1 MLNRGIRFALE
12 QGRQGGLTVTKAG
25 MWQQTIQQPVRCE
38 GVGLH
43 SGQPVA
49 VWLRPA
55 EPNTGVRFVKKTPAG
70 DSWLQATI
78 DEVSQTRLATSLG
91 QGVSIVHTV
100 EHLLAAISGMGIDN
114 IVVELSASEIPI
126 MDGSARPFVEAI
138 VEAGIVR
145 QSAPRSV
152 MVITKAFEVRDGDGW
167 ISAEPASR
175 LEIHNTVEYDHAAI
189 GRQVFE
195 YQDNGPASFAATLAP
210 ARTFGFL
217 RDVEHLKA
225 SGYILGGSLENAVV
239 VGPAGILNPEG
250 LRWPDEFVRHKTLDL
265 VGDLTLL
272 GTALCGRITAFRA
285 GHRLHAQF
293 MTYLMAHPECRQMVG
308 ATQGAFEPAGAVS

>member
-1 MLNRGIRFALE
+1 MA
-12 QGRQGGLTVTKAG
+12 KAG
-25 MWQQTIQQPVRCE
+25 VWQQTIQHSVRCE

-49 VWLRPA
+49 MWLRPA
-55 EPNTGVRFVKKTPAG
+55 EPNTGIRFLKNTSAG
-70 DSWLQATI
+70 HLWLDASI

-91 QGVSIVHTV
+91 QGESIVHTV
-100 EHLLAAISGMGIDN
+100 EHLLAAVSGMGIDN
-114 IVVELSASEIPI
+114 IVVELCASEIPI

-138 VEAGIVR
+138 VEAGIVS
-145 QSAPRSV
+145 QPVARSV

-167 ISAEPASR
+167 IAVEPSPR

-195 YQDNGPASFAATLAP
+195 YHDSGPADFAATLAP

-217 RDVEHLKA
+217 RDVEQLKA
-225 SGYILGGSLENAVV
+225 AGYILGGSLDNAVV
-239 VGPAGILNPEG
+239 VGPSGILNPEG
-250 LRWPDEFVRHKTLDL
+250 LRWPDEVVRHKTLDL
-265 VGDLTLL
+265 VGDLMLL
-272 GTALCGRITAFRA
+272 GTALCGRITAFKA

-293 MTYLMAHPECRQMVG
+293 MTFLMAHPECRRMRG
-308 ATQGAFEPAGAVS
+308 AAPKAFEPAGVLS

>member
-1 MLNRGIRFALE
+1 MA
-12 QGRQGGLTVTKAG
+12 KARV
-25 MWQQTIQQPVRCE
+25 WQQTIQHSVRCE

-55 EPNTGVRFVKKTPAG
+55 EPNTGIRFMKNTPAG
-70 DSWLQATI
+70 DLWLHASI

-91 QGVSIVHTV
+91 QGESIVHTV
-100 EHLLAAISGMGIDN
+100 EHLLAAVSGMGIDN

-145 QSAPRSV
+145 QPVARSV
-152 MVITKAFEVRDGDGW
+152 MMITKAFEVRDGDGW
-167 ISAEPASR
+167 ITAEPSPR

-195 YQDNGPASFAATLAP
+195 YHDNGPADFAVTLAP

-217 RDVEHLKA
+217 RDVEQLKA
-225 SGYILGGSLENAVV
+225 EGYILGGSLDNAVV
-239 VGPAGILNPEG
+239 VGPSGILNPEG

-265 VGDLTLL
+265 VGDLMLL
-272 GTALCGRITAFRA
+272 GSAFCGRITAYKA

-293 MTYLMAHPECRQMVG
+293 MTFLMAHPECRRMSGV
-308 ATQGAFEPAGAVS
+308 AREAFEPAGAVS